1 MDSSSA
7 VTYLTALAHG
17 SRLGIFRLL
26 VRSGPQGMCV
36 GDIGSKLKIAPT
48 TLSFHL
54 KELTQ
59 AKLIKARQE
68 SRFVYYSADFK
79 RMNAL
84 LGYLTEH
91 CCEGQ
96 PCAVPS
102 ESVSCQEI

>member
-1 MDSSSA
+1 MELNAA
-7 VTYLTALAHG
+7 VTHLIALAHE

-26 VRSGPQGMCV
+26 VRSGPEGLCV
-36 GDIGSKLKIAPT
+36 SDIGSKLKIAPT

-59 AKLIKARQE
+59 AKLIKAQPKG
-68 SRFVYYSADFK
+68 RFVIYSADFR

-84 LGYLTEH
+84 LRYLTEH

-96 PCAVPS
+96 PCEVQF
-102 ESVSCQEI
+102 ESVTCQEK

>member
-96 PCAVPS
+96 SCAVPS